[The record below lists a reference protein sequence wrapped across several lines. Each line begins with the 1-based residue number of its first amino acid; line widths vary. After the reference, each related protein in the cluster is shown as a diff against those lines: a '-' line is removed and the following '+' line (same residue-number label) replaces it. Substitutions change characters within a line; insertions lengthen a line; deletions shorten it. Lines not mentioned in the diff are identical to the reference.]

1 MTTCSNC
8 KQERELPDGIS
19 CEECLIY
26 KQYLDKEDEYVIV
39 TREMA
44 KDAGDLQL
52 EGQLWKW
59 N

>member
-1 MTTCSNC
+1 MNVCCNC

-26 KQYLDKEDEYVIV
+26 EQNLDKDDEYVTV

-44 KDAGDLQL
+44 RDAGDLRL

-59 N
+59 S